1 MEITIFNKTKKL
13 YKSIDKSEMLRRI
26 NISNG
31 ILRNFTYD
39 GNLFDESIIELKKSN
54 NINENV
60 LSDSL
65 LDFLFDEKKSGVNDE
80 EFEEHLEQWL
90 SSIKLTEYT
99 CIYPINNV
107 SFEDN
112 VSYLDG
118 FIELSKHSEN
128 IDCFIRRLQKNEKK
142 NFFVGSN
149 LITLKVKG
157 RSRND
162 AKEISINLA
171 HYMAYI
177 YNIAI
182 FLEYN
187 VFSDVHIGYD
197 QKDYMWDGLVIKDKE
212 NLSYFDSNQN
222 IIVPAH
228 IKNLCIDNAIL
239 NALIGLLHKYSYQE
253 KMSNIE
259 KFILLSLGLLGESM
273 RVKSRNYSFV
283 MAMSSIESL
292 LEKENER
299 SIKNNVSIRCARI
312 VSDENNFKEIVYK
325 FKEFYRKRSEI
336 SHGEVV
342 YISERKLSEIISNA
356 IYILFYFVKELP
368 RIEETYGNAD
378 FHEYFD
384 DILPKK
390 GNY

>member
-1 MEITIFNKTKKL
+1 M
-13 YKSIDKSEMLRRI
+13 
-26 NISNG
+26 
-31 ILRNFTYD
+31 
-39 GNLFDESIIELKKSN
+39 
-54 NINENV
+54 
-60 LSDSL
+60 
-65 LDFLFDEKKSGVNDE
+65 
-80 EFEEHLEQWL
+80 
-90 SSIKLTEYT
+90 
-99 CIYPINNV
+99 
-107 SFEDN
+107 
-112 VSYLDG
+112 
-118 FIELSKHSEN
+118 
-128 IDCFIRRLQKNEKK
+128 
-142 NFFVGSN
+142 
-149 LITLKVKG
+149 ITLKVKG

-222 IIVPAH
+222 IIVTAH

-312 VSDENNFKEIVYK
+312 VSDENNFKETVYK

>member
-1 MEITIFNKTKKL
+1 
-13 YKSIDKSEMLRRI
+13 
-26 NISNG
+26 
-31 ILRNFTYD
+31 
-39 GNLFDESIIELKKSN
+39 
-54 NINENV
+54 
-60 LSDSL
+60 
-65 LDFLFDEKKSGVNDE
+65 
-80 EFEEHLEQWL
+80 
-90 SSIKLTEYT
+90 
-99 CIYPINNV
+99 
-107 SFEDN
+107 
-112 VSYLDG
+112 
-118 FIELSKHSEN
+118 
-128 IDCFIRRLQKNEKK
+128 
-142 NFFVGSN
+142 
-149 LITLKVKG
+149 
-157 RSRND
+157 
-162 AKEISINLA
+162 
-171 HYMAYI
+171 
-177 YNIAI
+177 
-182 FLEYN
+182 
-187 VFSDVHIGYD
+187 
-197 QKDYMWDGLVIKDKE
+197 
-212 NLSYFDSNQN
+212 
-222 IIVPAH
+222 
-228 IKNLCIDNAIL
+228 
-239 NALIGLLHKYSYQE
+239 
-253 KMSNIE
+253 MSNIE

-312 VSDENNFKEIVYK
+312 VSDENNFKETVYK

>member
-1 MEITIFNKTKKL
+1 
-13 YKSIDKSEMLRRI
+13 
-26 NISNG
+26 
-31 ILRNFTYD
+31 
-39 GNLFDESIIELKKSN
+39 
-54 NINENV
+54 
-60 LSDSL
+60 
-65 LDFLFDEKKSGVNDE
+65 
-80 EFEEHLEQWL
+80 
-90 SSIKLTEYT
+90 
-99 CIYPINNV
+99 
-107 SFEDN
+107 
-112 VSYLDG
+112 
-118 FIELSKHSEN
+118 
-128 IDCFIRRLQKNEKK
+128 
-142 NFFVGSN
+142 
-149 LITLKVKG
+149 
-157 RSRND
+157 
-162 AKEISINLA
+162 
-171 HYMAYI
+171 
-177 YNIAI
+177 
-182 FLEYN
+182 
-187 VFSDVHIGYD
+187 
-197 QKDYMWDGLVIKDKE
+197 MWDGLVIKDKE

-312 VSDENNFKEIVYK
+312 VSDENNFKETVYK